1 MRTLR
6 SALSRIL
13 SPTIGTRFAGVLIAG
28 ILIAGIPIAGAVASI
43 PASALHAQERPEVT
57 RETVERWMVDLSN
70 RGRWGANDELGTLNL
85 ITPEHRV
92 SAAGLVREGLSVS
105 LSHDYLKERAEDA
118 TSPFGHELLGSPQGG
133 FLSDRYTIAY
143 HGYAHSHMDALCHY
157 SSDGLMYNGIS
168 RETVDLVQG
177 CVRLGITN
185 VKQGIVTRGILMDI
199 ARLKGVEYLEPGTPI
214 YVEDLEA
221 WEEEAGITVG
231 PGDVV
236 FVRGGR
242 WARRAQEGPW
252 ATGRLAA
259 GLHASVAPWLRERGV
274 AMLGS
279 DYTND
284 VYPSGVQGVVQPIH
298 LLTLVTMGLWLFD
311 NLDLEAVAEAAAE
324 QGRWEFMFVAAPL
337 AVPGGTGSP
346 LNPLAIF

>member
-1 MRTLR
+1 M
-6 SALSRIL
+6 A
-13 SPTIGTRFAGVLIAG
+13 A
-28 ILIAGIPIAGAVASI
+28 AVAAESGY
-43 PASALHAQERPEVT
+43 AQQRAEVT
-57 RETVERWMVDLSN
+57 EATVDQWMMDLSN
-70 RGRWGANDELGTLNL
+70 RGRWGDDDELGTLNL
-85 ITPEHRV
+85 ITSEHRV
-92 SAAGLVREGLSVS
+92 RAAGLVSSGLSVS

-118 TSPFGHELLGSPQGG
+118 TSPFGHQLLGSPQGG

-168 RETVDLVQG
+168 RETVDLEEG
-177 CVRLGITN
+177 CVKLGITN

-221 WEEEAGITVG
+221 WEAEAGVRVG

-236 FVRGGR
+236 FVRSGR

-259 GLHASVAPWLRERGV
+259 GLHASVAPWLKERGV

-298 LLTLVTMGLWLFD
+298 LLTLVSMGLWLFD
-311 NLDLEAVAEAAAE
+311 NLDLEAVAEAAADE
-324 QGRWEFMFVAAPL
+324 GRWGFMFVAAPL
-337 AVPGGTGSP
+337 AVQGGTGSP

>member
-1 MRTLR
+1 MRNLR
-6 SALSRIL
+6 RVARS
-13 SPTIGTRFAGVLIAG
+13 LIVA
-28 ILIAGIPIAGAVASI
+28 AAMAAAVA
-43 PASALHAQERPEVT
+43 AESAYAQQRAEVT
-57 RETVERWMVDLSN
+57 EATVDQWMMDLSN
-70 RGRWGANDELGTLNL
+70 RGRWGDDDELGTLNL
-85 ITPEHRV
+85 ITSEHRV
-92 SAAGLVREGLSVS
+92 RAAGLVSSGLSVS

-118 TSPFGHELLGSPQGG
+118 TSPFEHQLLGSPQGG

-168 RETVDLVQG
+168 RETVDLEEG
-177 CVRLGITN
+177 CVKLGITN

-221 WEEEAGITVG
+221 WEAEAGVRVG

-236 FVRGGR
+236 FVRSGR
-242 WARRAQEGPW
+242 WARLAQEGPW

-259 GLHASVAPWLRERGV
+259 GLHASVAPWLKERGV

-284 VYPSGVQGVVQPIH
+284 VYPSGVKGVVQPIH
-298 LLTLVTMGLWLFD
+298 LLTLVSMGLWLFD
-311 NLDLEAVAEAAAE
+311 NLDLEAVAEAAADE
-324 QGRWEFMFVAAPL
+324 GRWEFMFVAAPL
-337 AVPGGTGSP
+337 AVQGGTGSP

>member
-1 MRTLR
+1 MRNLR
-6 SALSRIL
+6 RVARS
-13 SPTIGTRFAGVLIAG
+13 LIVA
-28 ILIAGIPIAGAVASI
+28 AAMAAAVA
-43 PASALHAQERPEVT
+43 AESAYAQQRAEVT
-57 RETVERWMVDLSN
+57 EATVDQWMMDLSN
-70 RGRWGANDELGTLNL
+70 RGRWGDDDELGTLNL
-85 ITPEHRV
+85 ITSEHRV
-92 SAAGLVREGLSVS
+92 RAAGLVSSGLSVS

-118 TSPFGHELLGSPQGG
+118 TSPFEHQLLGSPQGG

-168 RETVDLVQG
+168 RETVDLEEG
-177 CVRLGITN
+177 CVKLGITN

-199 ARLKGVEYLEPGTPI
+199 ALLKGVEYLEPGTPI

-221 WEEEAGITVG
+221 WEAEAGVRVG

-236 FVRGGR
+236 FVRSGR

-259 GLHASVAPWLRERGV
+259 GLHASVAPWLKERGV

-298 LLTLVTMGLWLFD
+298 LLTLVSMGLWLFD
-311 NLDLEAVAEAAAE
+311 NLDLEAVAEAAADE
-324 QGRWEFMFVAAPL
+324 GRWEFMFVAAPL
-337 AVPGGTGSP
+337 AVQGGTGSP